1 MSNLFDTIAD
11 IGSEE
16 DEDFEEGGDRPK
28 KKANGIDFED
38 SSEEEEEDDEEQ
50 LAAVRFTDLHPLSHI
65 DTNIYAGRRR
75 FPRRR

>member
-16 DEDFEEGGDRPK
+16 DEDFEEGDERPK
-28 KKANGIDFED
+28 KKANGVDFED

-50 LAAVRFTDLHPLSHI
+50 LAAVRFTDLRPLVYL
-65 DTNIYAGRRR
+65 DTNTYAGRRR